1 VVVGALFAAIGAMAV
16 TYWFA
21 SRRLLFAIGHDG
33 AILPSGRVP

>member
-1 VVVGALFAAIGAMAV
+1 MAV